1 LEPIPTLLAVL
12 PFPDMTKEFI
22 HIDYFS
28 DVLCIWAYIAQIRID
43 ELTSQYADQIKFNQH
58 FIPVFGSTEK
68 RITNQWKEKG
78 GFQGY
83 HDHVMGVCAKFDHIE
98 VHPEIWLENIP
109 KSSASCHHFL
119 TSVYLLEKKNLITC
133 ERDKQ
138 CKGRTL
144 FEETIWQMR
153 LHFFRDCQNVADLDA
168 QTKIAR
174 EMDLP
179 VEQIIKQMHT
189 GEAMAAM
196 CSDLELRDEYKIA
209 GSPTYVLNEGRQK
222 LYGNVGYKIISANIR
237 EILDNPSNQ
246 ASWC

>member
-1 LEPIPTLLAVL
+1 MQK
-12 PFPDMTKEFI
+12 DYI

-43 ELTSQYADQIKFNQH
+43 ELISQYADQIKFNQH

-68 RITNQWKEKG
+68 RISSQWKEKG

-83 HDHVMGVCAKFDHIE
+83 HDHVMGICAKFDHIE
-98 VHPEIWLENIP
+98 VHPKIWLENIP
-109 KSSASCHHFL
+109 RSSASCHHFL
-119 TSVYLLEKKNLITC
+119 TSIRLLEKKDLISC
-133 ERDKQ
+133 EPQEKCR
-138 CKGRTL
+138 GRTL
-144 FEETIWQMR
+144 FEEAIWQVR
-153 LHFFRDCQNVADLDA
+153 LHFFRDLQDVADLEV

-179 VEQIIKQMHT
+179 VDEIIRQMHS

-196 CSDLELRDEYKIA
+196 CGDLELRDEYRIA

-237 EILDNPSNQ
+237 EILDNPANQ

>member
-1 LEPIPTLLAVL
+1 MSKPY
-12 PFPDMTKEFI
+12 I

-28 DVLCIWAYIAQIRID
+28 DILCIWAYIAQVRID
-43 ELTSQYADQIKFNQH
+43 ELTSQYSDQIKFNQH

-68 RITNQWKEKG
+68 RIASHWKDKG
-78 GFQGY
+78 GFNGY
-83 HDHVMGVCAKFDHIE
+83 HQHVMGICSKFDHIE
-98 VHPEIWLENIP
+98 VHPGIWLENIP

-119 TSVYLLEKKNLITC
+119 TSVQLLEKKNHISCVPNL
-133 ERDKQ
+133 E

-144 FEETIWQMR
+144 FEEAIWQAR
-153 LHFFRDCQNVADLDA
+153 LHFFRDLQDISDLDV
-168 QTKIAR
+168 QMKIAR
-174 EMDLP
+174 DMDLP
-179 VEQIIKQMHT
+179 VDEIIQQMHS

-196 CSDLELRDEYKIA
+196 CGDLELRDEYRIA

-237 EILDNPSNQ
+237 EILENPSNQ